1 MASTEH
7 KNRRKAIAFERLN
20 IAVLRLAEKHGVNAI
35 ELPKK
40 LKDKD
45 MREIMIFERM
55 ADFLETLGGQDVP
68 KLEENPLVIKQSNRP
83 TPKTKTATRKAK
95 QVVPAMEAK

>member
-35 ELPKK
+35 DLPKK

-68 KLEENPLVIKQSNRP
+68 QLEENPLVIKQANRA
-83 TPKTKTATRKAK
+83 TPQLKSTRKTKQAS
-95 QVVPAMEAK
+95 PAMEAK